1 MMEKIDVMNI
11 KGEYVSPKIKYFKSR
26 NEFDVAVGKDFIYV
40 ANKNS
45 KNNELFLVGL
55 SHGLSATGAYKYI
68 LENYHLLKK
77 PELIRYTFI
86 NSPSKKLTK
95 TINYLDANRFLHE
108 LQGKKLLDKDNVL
121 GSSLEVTDVEEYCK
135 EFNTRLGNYL
145 KKHSKKG
152 LDYVFVATNPEGSV
166 AGITRNSSLF
176 DSDKIVDMVFI
187 NNEKRITATPDF
199 LKKTKHIA
207 FLATKSDKRRALVWL
222 LDYGGKPNESPSF
235 LRFIPNVEER
245 LIVFVDDEAL
255 TWPQVVIERKSK
267 LGISNIRVDLAKPY
281 NEKSIKKLPVVLM
294 IHGFMGL
301 NSFDGLLTHLPSH
314 KYVAAAMH
322 YGSIPDKLSVDR
334 YAAHVVNNI
343 NAVVTFF
350 GEKGHPVYIL
360 DHSMGNIFFLMMD
373 RDYNRLEGIKKY
385 LKGRI
390 GANPFFGYEAKHAVL
405 GFMDNVIL
413 PSLSIIKNPIEKP
426 LFISM
431 RNIIPLDSKK
441 GVRRRSIAMTDMLI
455 RRDSSMRDRIWTSVK
470 KRILYLMTS
479 MDSLPPINRIPIEKA
494 LNRLPAKI
502 FVIQI
507 YACLLESIGFDE
519 QQGLKN
525 IKFPVIILKSE
536 RDCIARFESRFYTD
550 SNVEVIDVTDPSQRN
565 LFKEHLYHMEYQD
578 ETIELIENFISK
590 VEKNSL
596 VSI

>member
-1 MMEKIDVMNI
+1 MMEMVAKIDVKAN
-11 KGEYVSPKIKYFKSR
+11 YVSPKVKYYRSR
-26 NEFDVAVGKDFIYV
+26 KEFDVALGKDFIYA
-40 ANKNS
+40 ANKLS
-45 KNNELFLVGL
+45 RNNELFLVGL
-55 SHGLSATGAYKYI
+55 THGISASGAYQYI
-68 LENYHLLKK
+68 LDNYNELKK

-86 NSPSKKLTK
+86 NSPSKKQNKSST
-95 TINYLDANRFLHE
+95 YLDANRFLHE
-108 LQGKKLLDKDNVL
+108 LQDKKLLDKENVL
-121 GSSLEVTDVEEYCK
+121 GSSLHVTDVEEYCI
-135 EFNTRLGNYL
+135 EFNKRLVSYL
-145 KKHSKKG
+145 KKNNKEG
-152 LDYVFVATNPEGSV
+152 LDYVFVATNPEGTV
-166 AGITRNSSLF
+166 AGITRNSNLF
-176 DSDKIVDMVFI
+176 DSEKIVDLVVS
-187 NNEKRITATPDF
+187 NSETRITATPLF
-199 LKKTKHIA
+199 LKKSKRIA
-207 FLATKSDKRRALVWL
+207 FLATKADKRRALVWL

-235 LRFIPNVEER
+235 LRFIPNVAER

-255 TWPQVVIERKSK
+255 TWPQVLIERKTK
-267 LGISNIRVDLAKPY
+267 VGVSNIRVDLAKPY
-281 NEKSIKKLPVVLM
+281 NEKSIKKLPVLLM

-314 KYVAAAMH
+314 KYIAAAMH
-322 YGSIPDKLSVDR
+322 YGSIPEKLSIDR
-334 YAAHVVNNI
+334 YAAHVLNNI

-373 RDYNRLEGIKKY
+373 REYNRLEGIKKY

-426 LFISM
+426 LFVSM
-431 RNIIPLDSKK
+431 RNIIPFDSKK
-441 GVRRRSIAMTDMLI
+441 GVRKRSINLTEMLI
-455 RRDSSMRDRIWTSVK
+455 RKDSSMRDRIWSSVK
-470 KRILYLMTS
+470 KRVLYLMTS

-507 YACLLESIGFDE
+507 YSCLLESKNFDG

-525 IKFPVIILKSE
+525 IKFPIIILKSE
-536 RDCIARFESRFYTD
+536 RDCIAKFEARFYTD
-550 SNVEVIDVTDPSQRN
+550 PNVEVIDVTDEKQKN
-565 LFKEHLYHMEYQD
+565 LFKEHLYHMENQD

-590 VEKNSL
+590 VQKSL
-596 VSI
+596 V

>member
-1 MMEKIDVMNI
+1 MEMVAKIDVKAN
-11 KGEYVSPKIKYFKSR
+11 YVSPKVKYYRSR
-26 NEFDVAVGKDFIYV
+26 KEFDVALGKDFIYA
-40 ANKNS
+40 ANKLS
-45 KNNELFLVGL
+45 RNNELFLVGL
-55 SHGLSATGAYKYI
+55 THGISASGAYQYI
-68 LENYHLLKK
+68 LDNYNELKK

-86 NSPSKKLTK
+86 NSPSKKQNKSST
-95 TINYLDANRFLHE
+95 YLDANRFLHE
-108 LQGKKLLDKDNVL
+108 LQDKKLLDKENVL
-121 GSSLEVTDVEEYCK
+121 GSSLHVTDVEEYCI
-135 EFNTRLGNYL
+135 EFNKRLVSYL
-145 KKHSKKG
+145 KKNNKEG
-152 LDYVFVATNPEGSV
+152 LDYVFVATNPEGTV
-166 AGITRNSSLF
+166 AGITRNSNLF
-176 DSDKIVDMVFI
+176 DSEKIVDLVVS
-187 NNEKRITATPDF
+187 NSETRITATPLF
-199 LKKTKHIA
+199 LKKSKRIA
-207 FLATKSDKRRALVWL
+207 FLATKADKRRALVWL

-235 LRFIPNVEER
+235 LRFIPNVAER

-255 TWPQVVIERKSK
+255 TWPQVLIERKTK
-267 LGISNIRVDLAKPY
+267 VGVSNIRVDLAKPY
-281 NEKSIKKLPVVLM
+281 NEKSIKKLPVLLM

-314 KYVAAAMH
+314 KYIAAAMH
-322 YGSIPDKLSVDR
+322 YGSIPEKLSIDR
-334 YAAHVVNNI
+334 YAAHVLNNI

-373 RDYNRLEGIKKY
+373 REYNRLEGIKKY

-426 LFISM
+426 LFVSM
-431 RNIIPLDSKK
+431 RNIIPFDSKK
-441 GVRRRSIAMTDMLI
+441 GVRKRSINLTEMLI
-455 RRDSSMRDRIWTSVK
+455 RKDSSMRDRIWSSVK
-470 KRILYLMTS
+470 KRVLYLMTS

-507 YACLLESIGFDE
+507 YSCLLESKNFDG

-525 IKFPVIILKSE
+525 IKFPIIILKSE
-536 RDCIARFESRFYTD
+536 RDCIAKFEARFYTD
-550 SNVEVIDVTDPSQRN
+550 PNVEVIDVTDEKQKN
-565 LFKEHLYHMEYQD
+565 LFKEHLYHMENQD

-590 VEKNSL
+590 VQKSL
-596 VSI
+596 V